1 MARGNLHSD
10 VMEAIDH
17 AASGARVA
25 RADAEPKKASEVRR
39 QGFEPR
45 TR

>member
-1 MARGNLHSD
+1 MIIVATGQ
-10 VMEAIDH
+10 
-17 AASGARVA
+17 VA
-25 RADAEPKKASEVRR
+25 RRMAEVMGFGAPLVRR

>member
-1 MARGNLHSD
+1 VTRTPTTAGQAKIARP
-10 VMEAIDH
+10 
-17 AASGARVA
+17 
-25 RADAEPKKASEVRR
+25 AELGFVRR